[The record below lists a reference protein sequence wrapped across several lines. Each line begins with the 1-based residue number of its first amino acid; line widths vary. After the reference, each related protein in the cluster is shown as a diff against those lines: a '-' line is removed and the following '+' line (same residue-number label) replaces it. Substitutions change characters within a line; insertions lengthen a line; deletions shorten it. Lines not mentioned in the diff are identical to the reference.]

1 MPRRLLIASLS
12 LLVAVAAS
20 ACEVRTEV
28 TVDVA
33 EDGSG
38 TVEVAVT
45 LDEEA
50 VARLPDLDGDATSDA
65 ADLAALLRDEDLAA
79 AGWTVTGP
87 EEGDGGSLRIVASRP
102 FGTPAEADRVLAELT
117 GPGGGLRDLHVTRE
131 EPFGRTRLT
140 FAGTADL
147 SGGLEAF
154 GDEGL
159 AAALDGEPLGEDAA
173 AIEERLGQ
181 PLAEA
186 FSLDVT
192 VVLAGEAT
200 SWSPELGGAPV
211 DLAAATT
218 VDDRPVQVLATL
230 AAAALAALVVLLL
243 ARAISVVRRR

>member
-1 MPRRLLIASLS
+1 MPRRLLLASLS

-20 ACEVRTEV
+20 ACEVLTEV

-45 LDEEA
+45 LEEA
-50 VARLPDLDGDATSDA
+50 LAQLPDLDGDATSDA
-65 ADLAALLRDEDLAA
+65 ADLAALVRDEDLAA

-117 GPGGGLRDLHVTRE
+117 GPGGGFRGLHVTRE
-131 EPFGRTRLT
+131 EPFGRTRLA

-200 SWSPELGGAPV
+200 SWSPELGGPPV
-211 DLAAATT
+211 DLATATT
-218 VDDRPVQVLATL
+218 VDDRPVQILATL
-230 AAAALAALVVLLL
+230 AAAALAALITLL
-243 ARAISVVRRR
+243 AVRAVRHLRA